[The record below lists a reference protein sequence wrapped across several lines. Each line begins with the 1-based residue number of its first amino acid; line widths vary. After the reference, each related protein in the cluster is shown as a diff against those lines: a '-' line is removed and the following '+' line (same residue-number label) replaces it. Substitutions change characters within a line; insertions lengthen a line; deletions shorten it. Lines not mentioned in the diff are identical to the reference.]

1 MSTNCKGHLIALLYL
16 IAFTVA
22 KGQNTNKV
30 SATDGI
36 WQDYGPAMPAKIFSE
51 FSGRLVNVN
60 WSDVETSPGYWD
72 WSAFDNDITQHISD
86 NMPVIL
92 LVYTGPNAPD
102 WLYSNGVPKVN
113 ATDSSGNILAYSPYY
128 LDSDYNYYFKRM
140 IVNVRQHI
148 QSYPSSVRNLI
159 IGIQG
164 CYGST
169 GDPISYKGLVPD
181 KYQIS
186 TSQFDSLFKVYSL
199 FYYNQYQ
206 NVNPP
211 ISLLS
216 NPSTADSTET
226 YWLLNNCPGGW
237 LKCGSFSKRTQ
248 INTESDKSWLYN
260 VLNQPQNGQ
269 FVMSRSEIT
278 GPQLSAGWWQKNH
291 YKEMFG
297 IMCYCIYWGLD
308 WPNETPAIIADP
320 NYDSAFA
327 FFNKYAGQKIPGL
340 ATNAVCA
347 LKDVLDASDSIR
359 FPASEYGAVSQ
370 TNTSRFTNI
379 YNAYSSYGAKLEDVS
394 AASSLALTCLTANG
408 TNDVGW
414 HLLPGNYERYLHQVN
429 ANATSA
435 GYWNIDQADSTV
447 MYGRYGRGF
456 DIANKK
462 NMLLFDVDNDFL
474 GNAPLNGAYPV
485 TIDVTYFDSG
495 YGRWALIYNAV
506 NVKNKLAG
514 RVVNCTNTNTWKKY
528 SVVIQDANFGNGAF
542 RSSDFFIFNL
552 GNQNVIFS
560 VVELTRDQPDDVGF
574 MTTALGAFDTTCTNS
589 DPPPNSFVIH
599 AASLDGS
606 DVQVGPLPGVSF
618 STSVSGNF
626 SDSLILN
633 NYSNNTLNQTIYVKI
648 NTSDPITIS
657 DNIPI
662 TGGGKKTVL
671 ESVNATV
678 VNTSPILNAAVSTV
692 SCYNNRDGAINLKP
706 MGGAGPFG
714 YQWTNDIQ
722 QFWKDSDQDLSN
734 LQPANYTVVVNS
746 SYGCVTSKTF
756 AITQPQSLVTSV
768 TQDSDIVCKGG
779 ATTVT
784 VSATGGTGPYTGT
797 GSFLQS
803 WGFTSYTVTDANG
816 CSDPQGLVVGSG
828 YLSAPPKPDGIDG
841 PNQVNS
847 NQLAVSFQ
855 VENPDFTT
863 LYFWTVP
870 PDATIILGQG
880 TPVIVVNWGSSNGQ
894 VTVGASN
901 ICGSS
906 NSCFM
911 TVRIPNNL
919 TSESGTSVS
928 DATAKTLSS
937 NNSNNEIVLMPNPV
951 KDIATLRFFATRTD
965 SYTIEVNDIN
975 GGKLLTRKGI
985 SLPGTNL
992 EKFDVANLSAGMYL
1006 ITLID
1011 ASGGRRTLKMIK
1023 QQ

>member
-1 MSTNCKGHLIALLYL
+1 MAVTI
-16 IAFTVA
+16 A
-22 KGQNTNKV
+22 KGQNTNRV
-30 SATDGI
+30 SPTDGI
-36 WQDYGPAMPAKIFSE
+36 WQDYGPAMPAKTYSE
-51 FSGRLVNVN
+51 FSGRLVNVY
-60 WSDVETSPGYWD
+60 WSDIETSPDYWD
-72 WSAFDNDITQHISD
+72 WSAFDTDVNQHIAD
-86 NMPVIL
+86 NMPIIV

-102 WLYSNGVPKVN
+102 WLYSNGVPKVD
-113 ATDSSGNILAYSPYY
+113 ATDSVGNIVSSSPYY

-140 IVNVRQHI
+140 IVNVRKHI
-148 QSYPSSVRNLI
+148 QSYPSSTRNLI

-169 GDPISYKGLVPD
+169 GDPIAYKGNAPV

-186 TSQFDSLFKVYSL
+186 PSQLDSLFKVYSL

-206 NVNPP
+206 NFNPP
-211 ISLLS
+211 IALLS
-216 NPSTADSTET
+216 NPNTTDSTET

-237 LKCGSFSKRTQ
+237 LKCGSFSKSTQ
-248 INTESDKSWLYN
+248 VNMESDKQSWLYS

-269 FVMSRSEIT
+269 FVMSRSEIV
-278 GPQLSAGWWQKNH
+278 GQQLYAGWWLKNH
-291 YKEMFG
+291 YKEMFA

-308 WPNETPAIIADP
+308 WPNETPAMIADP

-347 LKDVLDASDSIR
+347 LKDVLDASDTNR
-359 FPASEYGAVSQ
+359 FPVSDYGPVSQ
-370 TNTSRFTNI
+370 TNASRYINI

-394 AASSLALTCLTANG
+394 AATGFGLNCLTAKG

-429 ANATSA
+429 ANTTSA

-462 NMLLFDVDNDFL
+462 NVLLFDVDDDFL
-474 GNAPLNGAYPV
+474 GNTPLNGAYPV

-495 YGRWALIYNAV
+495 YGKWALIYNAV

-514 RVVNCTNTNTWKKY
+514 RVVACTNTNTWKKY
-528 SVVIQDANFGNGAF
+528 SVVIPDADFGNGAF

-560 VVELTRDQPDDVGF
+560 VVELSRDQPRDVGF
-574 MTTALGAFDTTCTNS
+574 MTTALNAFDTTCTNS
-589 DPPPNSFVIH
+589 DLPPNAFVIH
-599 AASLDGS
+599 ASSLDGT
-606 DVQVGPLPGVSF
+606 DVQVGPFNGCSF
-618 STSVSGNF
+618 STSATGDFN
-626 SDSLILN
+626 DSLILN
-633 NYSNNTLNQTIYVKI
+633 NYSDSTINQTIYVKI

-657 DNIPI
+657 GNIPI
-662 TGGGKKTVL
+662 SGGGKKKVWV
-671 ESVNATV
+671 SVNAAV
-678 VNTSPILNAAVSTV
+678 VNSSPILNAAVSTV
-692 SCYNNRDGAINLKP
+692 SCYNNRDGAINLRP
-706 MGGAGPFG
+706 ISGVGPFT
-714 YQWTNDIQ
+714 YKWTNDIQ
-722 QFWKDSDQDLSN
+722 QFWSDSDQDLNN

-756 AITQPQSLVTSV
+756 AITQPQSLVTTV

-784 VSATGGTGPYTGT
+784 VFATGGTAPYTGT
-797 GSFLQS
+797 GSFPQS
-803 WGFTSYTVTDANG
+803 WGFKSYLVTDANG
-816 CSDPQGLVVGSG
+816 CSDPQGLAVGNG
-828 YLSAPPKPDGIDG
+828 LLSAPPKPDGING

-847 NQLAVSFQ
+847 HQLAVSYQ
-855 VENPDFTT
+855 IINADLGN
-863 LYFWTVP
+863 LYSWTVP
-870 PDATIILGQG
+870 SDATIIAGQG
-880 TPVIVVNWGSSNGQ
+880 TPAIIVNWGSSDGL
-894 VTVGASN
+894 VTASASN

-911 TVRIPNNL
+911 NVRIPNNNGNGNGNGNNL
-919 TSESGTSVS
+919 MGNASMATS

-937 NNSNNEIVLMPNPV
+937 NNEIALMPNPV
-951 KDIATLRFFATRTD
+951 KDIAILRFFAERTD
-965 SYTIEVNDIN
+965 AYTIEINDIN
-975 GGKLLTRKGI
+975 GSKLLTRKGI

-992 EKFDVANLSAGMYL
+992 EKFDVADLSAGMYL
-1006 ITLID
+1006 VTLIYEN
-1011 ASGGRRTLKMIK
+1011 GGRRTLKMIK